1 MDKQRKKEGK
11 QNVIYAKYA
20 DYQY

>member
-1 MDKQRKKEGK
+1 MDKQRKKK
-11 QNVIYAKYA
+11 ASKNVIYAKYA